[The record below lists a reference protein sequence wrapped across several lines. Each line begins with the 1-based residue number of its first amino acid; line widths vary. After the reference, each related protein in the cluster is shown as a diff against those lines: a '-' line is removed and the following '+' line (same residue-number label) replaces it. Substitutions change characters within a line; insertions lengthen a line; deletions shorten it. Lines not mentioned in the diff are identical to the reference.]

1 MKYSKTRD
9 ASNAAINTYVQFSAW
24 TCVFISLGYV
34 SMSGILD
41 HMVIICLTF
50 WGTVKLFPWCLHFTF
65 LPAMYKGSYFSTF
78 LPTLVIFHFLIKA
91 MLADMKWYIA
101 VVLVCISTVT
111 NDFEYIFVYLS
122 DYMSSLEKCL
132 SPLLIF

>member
-1 MKYSKTRD
+1 
-9 ASNAAINTYVQFSAW
+9 
-24 TCVFISLGYV
+24 
-34 SMSGILD
+34 
-41 HMVIICLTF
+41 
-50 WGTVKLFPWCLHFTF
+50 
-65 LPAMYKGSYFSTF
+65 MYKGSYFSTF